1 MAKTRGF
8 ESGVRFSRFHLRLR
22 DLKVKYRECLN
33 ALCWQGFKSSPS
45 QLNETSERFEFEKM
59 PLVAC
64 AAWGRCGQCFLKS
77 LAADLNE
84 KSNVRTCQNCAEL
97 CQNDLR
103 LPENLEENIG
113 KPSIPKDYQYIQYP
127 MFRYIWDQ
135 GDRQS
140 KEIVFHAVER

>member
-45 QLNETSERFEFEKM
+45 QLNEISERFEFEKM
-59 PLVAC
+59 PLVAR

-77 LAADLNE
+77 LAADLKNE

-97 CQNDLR
+97 
-103 LPENLEENIG
+103 
-113 KPSIPKDYQYIQYP
+113 
-127 MFRYIWDQ
+127 
-135 GDRQS
+135 
-140 KEIVFHAVER
+140 